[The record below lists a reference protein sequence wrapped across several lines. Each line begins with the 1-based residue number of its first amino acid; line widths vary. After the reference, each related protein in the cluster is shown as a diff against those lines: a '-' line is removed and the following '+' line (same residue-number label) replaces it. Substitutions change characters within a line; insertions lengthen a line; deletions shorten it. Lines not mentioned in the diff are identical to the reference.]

1 MQNSLE
7 ILLQQLQD
15 AELGGFDAQKDYAP
29 PYRSLLTQ
37 EEILAKNPKYAAVN
51 ILLYPK
57 NGEWHFPL
65 IHRTHNE
72 NDRHSG
78 QISLPGGKKDDT
90 DADFAETAIRET
102 WEEIGVTTSQIKI
115 VR

>member
-37 EEILAKNPKYAAVN
+37 EEILAKNPK
-51 ILLYPK
+51 
-57 NGEWHFPL
+57 
-65 IHRTHNE
+65 
-72 NDRHSG
+72 
-78 QISLPGGKKDDT
+78 
-90 DADFAETAIRET
+90 
-102 WEEIGVTTSQIKI
+102 
-115 VR
+115 

>member
-57 NGEWHFPL
+57 TENGTFRSSTE
-65 IHRTHNE
+65 RTMK
-72 NDRHSG
+72 R
-78 QISLPGGKKDDT
+78 QT
-90 DADFAETAIRET
+90 FWADFAS
-102 WEEIGVTTSQIKI
+102 WW
-115 VR
+115 

>member
-1 MQNSLE
+1 MVLMR
-7 ILLQQLQD
+7 
-15 AELGGFDAQKDYAP
+15 KDYAP
-29 PYRSLLTQ
+29 PSFSAHARRNFT
-37 EEILAKNPKYAAVN
+37 KNPKYAAVN

-78 QISLPGGKKDDT
+78 QISLPGGKKMT
-90 DADFAETAIRET
+90 PMQIFAETAIRET
-102 WEEIGVTTSQIKI
+102 
-115 VR
+115 